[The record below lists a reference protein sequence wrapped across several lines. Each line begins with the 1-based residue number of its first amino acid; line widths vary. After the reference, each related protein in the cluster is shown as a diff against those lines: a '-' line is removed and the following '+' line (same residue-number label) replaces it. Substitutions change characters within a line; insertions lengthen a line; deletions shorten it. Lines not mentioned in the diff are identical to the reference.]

1 MKFIKIIGFT
11 LFLSFTTSFA
21 EWATIHESIVAF
33 DERPGIFKANR
44 PGYVRPI
51 ITQLGTVLNS
61 NWIISSNVPQR
72 FSFDAGMPLQLS
84 LISETD
90 RVYRSDQ
97 IPTIFGKETPPNSG
111 LIVAGNETLNSL
123 PLFSYPIL
131 QAGFGFYH
139 TRLVLRGM
147 WLPAVSELKSFSLLG
162 IGLQYSFGH
171 LFQYALPKGLQ
182 SFNVSLGFGYNSS
195 FISYTP
201 ENYKGSLDLDVSTHV
216 FELVLGYSPISMF
229 ELMVSLGYESAGMQS
244 SGYLESLNNE
254 AIQPTLFVK
263 GNNGFRF
270 AFDIAFSFGESYRPV
285 IGIGAG
291 SRTAIKTNVLYFG
304 QAFGEEPTLE
314 EIREKK
320 RKNSEIKAQ
329 KRKQK
334 EMETLA
340 PESMDFSALEENNEV
355 SEAPI
360 QEEPETETLDS
371 EEDF

>member
-254 AIQPTLFVK
+254 AIHPTLFVK

-334 EMETLA
+334 EMEALT
-340 PESMDFSALEENNEV
+340 PEPMDLSALEENNEV

>member
-147 WLPAVSELKSFSLLG
+147 WLPAVSEL
-162 IGLQYSFGH
+162 
-171 LFQYALPKGLQ
+171 
-182 SFNVSLGFGYNSS
+182 
-195 FISYTP
+195 
-201 ENYKGSLDLDVSTHV
+201 
-216 FELVLGYSPISMF
+216 
-229 ELMVSLGYESAGMQS
+229 
-244 SGYLESLNNE
+244 
-254 AIQPTLFVK
+254 
-263 GNNGFRF
+263 
-270 AFDIAFSFGESYRPV
+270 
-285 IGIGAG
+285 
-291 SRTAIKTNVLYFG
+291 
-304 QAFGEEPTLE
+304 
-314 EIREKK
+314 
-320 RKNSEIKAQ
+320 
-329 KRKQK
+329 
-334 EMETLA
+334 
-340 PESMDFSALEENNEV
+340 
-355 SEAPI
+355 
-360 QEEPETETLDS
+360 
-371 EEDF
+371 

>member
-1 MKFIKIIGFT
+1 
-11 LFLSFTTSFA
+11 
-21 EWATIHESIVAF
+21 
-33 DERPGIFKANR
+33 
-44 PGYVRPI
+44 
-51 ITQLGTVLNS
+51 
-61 NWIISSNVPQR
+61 
-72 FSFDAGMPLQLS
+72 
-84 LISETD
+84 
-90 RVYRSDQ
+90 
-97 IPTIFGKETPPNSG
+97 
-111 LIVAGNETLNSL
+111 
-123 PLFSYPIL
+123 
-131 QAGFGFYH
+131 
-139 TRLVLRGM
+139 
-147 WLPAVSELKSFSLLG
+147 
-162 IGLQYSFGH
+162 
-171 LFQYALPKGLQ
+171 
-182 SFNVSLGFGYNSS
+182 
-195 FISYTP
+195 
-201 ENYKGSLDLDVSTHV
+201 
-216 FELVLGYSPISMF
+216 MF

-320 RKNSEIKAQ
+320 RKNSEIKVQ

-334 EMETLA
+334 EMEALT
-340 PESMDFSALEENNEV
+340 PEPMDFSALEENNEV